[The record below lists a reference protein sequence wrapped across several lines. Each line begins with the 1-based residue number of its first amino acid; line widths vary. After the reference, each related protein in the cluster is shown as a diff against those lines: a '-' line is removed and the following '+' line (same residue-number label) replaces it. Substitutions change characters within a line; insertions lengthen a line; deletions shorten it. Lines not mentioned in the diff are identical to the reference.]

1 MKNVPQLRFADFDGE
16 WEEFKLSDLG
26 RISAG
31 GDVDKKKIKTE
42 GKYPVIANGDFNNG
56 IIGYYDEDY
65 KISEPAVTISAR
77 GNIGTAVAR
86 NYPFTPVIRVLT
98 FISDN
103 NIYFMSEVFNRLRIY
118 NESSGVPQLTSPQ
131 FGEYKIFSTQ
141 LHEQE
146 KIGDLFRKI
155 DALIEKQEG
164 KVSKMEDFKKSMLQ
178 KTFPKK
184 GELVPE
190 FRFDG
195 FYDKWQRKRLHEI
208 GKTYTSLSGKSADD
222 FGHGEAS
229 YVTYMNVYKNPIAK
243 LNGVGLIE
251 IDNNQNEVLNGDF
264 FFTTSSETPEEVGL
278 SSAWIYDKSNIY
290 LNSFCLGF
298 RPVIDINIS
307 FFAYY
312 FRSENFRREVVMLA
326 QGSTRFNI
334 SKKSM
339 MDIKVCY
346 PSIEEQQKIGQFF
359 KNLDTQIEAEEKLL
373 ESYKQMKKSLLQ
385 KMFV

>member
-1 MKNVPQLRFADFDGE
+1 MKNVPQLRFAGFEGE

-164 KVSKMEDFKKSMLQ
+164 KISKMEHFKKSMLQ
-178 KTFPKK
+178 KIFPKK

-195 FYDKWQRKRLHEI
+195 FD
-208 GKTYTSLSGKSADD
+208 
-222 FGHGEAS
+222 GE
-229 YVTYMNVYKNPIAK
+229 
-243 LNGVGLIE
+243 
-251 IDNNQNEVLNGDF
+251 
-264 FFTTSSETPEEVGL
+264 
-278 SSAWIYDKSNIY
+278 W
-290 LNSFCLGF
+290 
-298 RPVIDINIS
+298 
-307 FFAYY
+307 
-312 FRSENFRREVVMLA
+312 
-326 QGSTRFNI
+326 
-334 SKKSM
+334 KKV
-339 MDIKVCY
+339 KVCDLFKVTRGYVLSKEELTNKPTGNYIY
-346 PSIEEQQKIGQFF
+346 PVYSSQTLNNGLMGFYHSYLYSDSITWTTDGANAGNVNYRPGYFYATNVCGVLISEESHANYAI
-359 KNLDTQIEAEEKLL
+359 
-373 ESYKQMKKSLLQ
+373 S
-385 KMFV
+385 